1 MKCQY
6 LVSSNEGRR
15 IECKAATTRGCQKS
29 RGQFRVTQ
37 YCWGIK
43 KESKNETQT

>member
-6 LVSSNEGRR
+6 LVSSNEGQR
-15 IECKAATTRGCQKS
+15 IECKAVTEIDCQKS

-43 KESKNETQT
+43 KL